1 MAVAHFGRRTRP
13 HTCATSSTHQPCY
26 HGTRRGQPAWHR
38 EETCSASPA
47 LRSRA
52 ISATWAVSRPHV
64 LLVLGVGCVLWVRR
78 WDWLAV
84 QFGGSLEVNHLL
96 WGKKDKVVS
105 IISWSSILDKVS
117 VQNESQTGPGQ
128 SSDGCFS
135 AGKEDQAK
143 DQAFELCCE
152 RQLQVTSHYCW
163 FSMAGCKL
171 TGSF

>member
-1 MAVAHFGRRTRP
+1 M
-13 HTCATSSTHQPCY
+13 
-26 HGTRRGQPAWHR
+26 
-38 EETCSASPA
+38 
-47 LRSRA
+47 
-52 ISATWAVSRPHV
+52 
-64 LLVLGVGCVLWVRR
+64 
-78 WDWLAV
+78 
-84 QFGGSLEVNHLL
+84 
-96 WGKKDKVVS
+96 GKKDKVVS
-105 IISWSSILDKVS
+105 IISWSSILDKFS

-135 AGKEDQAK
+135 SGKEDQAK